1 MEIIKEIGLQVIEIL
16 TLIFGILG
24 MTFSAM
30 LMFSP
35 NLTKNLSN
43 ILNRNFNVN
52 DKISIL
58 DKNIEITEYIYDH
71 HVVVSLLLIIGSVLA
86 LFFFYFSLD
95 TTKFVNIFFDSP
107 QQIFFG
113 EILLT
118 SILWTGKIACLA
130 GLLFGSFL
138 MFAPAQLRQLDNK
151 LNSWVE
157 TKSVVDRLDKTG
169 DNLDSF
175 IFRHSLSVG
184 LTGAVISFFIISL
197 SIINL
202 LD

>member
-24 MTFSAM
+24 LTFSAM
-30 LMFSP
+30 LMFAP

-52 DKISIL
+52 DKIRIL
-58 DKNIEITEYIYDH
+58 DKNIEITEYIYGH
-71 HVVVSLLLIIGSVLA
+71 HVVVSLLLIIGSILA

-95 TTKFVNIFFDSP
+95 PIKFANIFFDSP
-107 QQIFFG
+107 HQLFFG
-113 EILLT
+113 EILL
-118 SILWTGKIACLA
+118 SSVLWIGKIACLA
-130 GLLFGSFL
+130 GLIFGIFL

-157 TKSVVDRLDKTG
+157 TKSVIDRLDQPS
-169 DNLDSF
+169 DNSVSF
-175 IFRHSLSVG
+175 FFRHPISVG